1 MNNDKNYYNKINDVI
16 TSSMENLKSMIDVDV
31 VVGKPIFEGLD
42 ITIIPLTKV
51 IMGFVSGGGE
61 YYSELK
67 NLKKDYEFPFS
78 GGSGGGVNLQ
88 PIGFLVVKNCS
99 VEIIKIEEKFAIE
112 KLIEIVP
119 EITSFIDKYFSG
131 SDKKCDK

>member
-1 MNNDKNYYNKINDVI
+1 MKDDKNYYNKINDVI
-16 TSSMENLKSMIDVDV
+16 TSSIEHLKSMIDVDV
-31 VVGKPIFEGLD
+31 VVGRPIFESLD
-42 ITIIPLTKV
+42 MTIIPLTKV

-78 GGSGGGVNLQ
+78 GGSGGGINLQ
-88 PIGFLVVKNCS
+88 PIGFLIIKNGIP
-99 VEIIKIEEKFAIE
+99 EIIKIDEKSALE